1 VRNGFIF
8 IATKFVLAE
17 TDFNMRC
24 IDKHGKCFEVV
35 NYRLGDYAA
44 LETMYVTFYPK
55 GKFQGMPPLQNEA
68 SRKWIHGLLKN
79 GENFSAWQ
87 DGIIV
92 GHVVVLPDF
101 VKRDAEYLIFVRHPN
116 RGRGIGTELTQAVLQ
131 HAKNLGLDTI
141 WLVVGSTNF
150 PAIGLYRK
158 FGFRFCKPDLA
169 ESERKMTLKL

>member
-1 VRNGFIF
+1 
-8 IATKFVLAE
+8 
-17 TDFNMRC
+17 MRC
-24 IDKHGKCFEVV
+24 IDKHGKCFEVK
-35 NYRLGDYAA
+35 NYGCEDYAA

-55 GKFQGMPPLQNEA
+55 GKFQGMPPLQDEA
-68 SRKWIHGLLKN
+68 SRKWINGLLEK

-101 VKRDAEYLIFVRHPN
+101 VKGDAEYLIFVRHPN
-116 RGRGIGTELTQAVLQ
+116 RGRGIGTQLTRAVLQ

-158 FGFRFCKPDLA
+158 FGFRFCVPDLA